1 MRTLVLGGTRFLSR
15 QIARQARDRGH
26 EVVCAARGL
35 SGEPPP
41 GVELVRVDR
50 SEDGG
55 LAPLEG
61 TFDLVIDVAR
71 HPSVLRRAVAELAGR
86 AGHWTFVS
94 SCSVYSDTG
103 EANQAL
109 HEPLPVD
116 ADENDPENY
125 GPAKVACERI
135 AGDGALLVR
144 AGLIVGP
151 EDQSDRFTYWVDRL
165 ARGGPVLAPGSPD
178 ELVQLVDV
186 RDLAAWTIEAAEK
199 GLAGPYDAI
208 SMPFSRGDLLA
219 EIAEGLE
226 VRPELIWAGQD
237 FLLAHKVEPWTGPR
251 SLPLW
256 LPLPEYAGF
265 MTRDTSATL
274 VAGLRIRPV
283 ADTARDTLAWQ
294 RASGHTVSRS
304 GLTAAEEF
312 ELVRMFE
319 AEGHGSLR

>member
-15 QIARQARDRGH
+15 EIARQARDRGH

-35 SGEPPP
+35 AGDPPP
-41 GVELVRVDR
+41 DVEFVRVDR

-55 LAPLEG
+55 LAPVVG
-61 TFDLVIDVAR
+61 SFDLVIDVAR
-71 HPSVLRRAVAELAGR
+71 HPSSVRRAVAELAGR

-94 SCSVYSDTG
+94 SCSVYADFG
-103 EANQAL
+103 EANQVL
-109 HEPLPVD
+109 HEPLAAD
-116 ADENDPENY
+116 ADETDPENY
-125 GPAKVACERI
+125 GPAKVACEQI
-135 AGDGALLVR
+135 VGDQALLVR

-186 RDLAAWTIEAAEK
+186 RDLAAWTLDAAEK
-199 GLAGPYDAI
+199 GLAGPYDAT
-208 SMPFSRGDLLA
+208 SMPFSRGKLLA

-226 VRPELIWAGQD
+226 VEPELVWAGQE
-237 FLLAHKVEPWTGPR
+237 FLVEQKVEPWMGPR
-251 SLPLW
+251 SLPMW

-274 VAGLRIRPV
+274 AAGLHIRPV
-283 ADTARDTLAWQ
+283 PETARDTLAWQ
-294 RASGHTVSRS
+294 GESGHTVSRS
-304 GLTAAEEF
+304 GLTAAEEA
-312 ELVRMFE
+312 EL
-319 AEGHGSLR
+319 LRLLV

>member
-15 QIARQARDRGH
+15 EIARQARDRGH

-35 SGEPPP
+35 AGDPPP
-41 GVELVRVDR
+41 DVEFVRVDR

-55 LAPLEG
+55 LAPVEG
-61 TFDLVIDVAR
+61 SFDLVIDVAR
-71 HPSVLRRAVAELAGR
+71 HPSSVRRAVAELAGR

-94 SCSVYSDTG
+94 SCSVYSDSG
-103 EANQAL
+103 EANQVM
-109 HEPLPVD
+109 HEPLAAD
-116 ADENDPENY
+116 ADEADPENY
-125 GPAKVACERI
+125 GPAKVACEQI
-135 AGDGALLVR
+135 VGEGALLVR

-178 ELVQLVDV
+178 DLVQLVDV
-186 RDLAAWTIEAAEK
+186 RDLAIWTLDSAEK
-199 GLAGPYDAI
+199 GLSGPYDAI
-208 SMPFSRGDLLA
+208 SMPFGRGRLLA

-226 VRPELIWAGQD
+226 VEPELVWAGQE
-237 FLLAHKVEPWTGPR
+237 FLVAQKVEPWMGPR
-251 SLPLW
+251 SLPMW

-274 VAGLRIRPV
+274 AAGLHIRPV

-294 RASGHTVSRS
+294 RESGHTVSRS
-304 GLTAAEEF
+304 GLTAAEEA
-312 ELVRMFE
+312 ELLRML
-319 AEGHGSLR
+319 A